1 MINLAGV
8 EDCDIT
14 IRYELAKAGIDIYN
28 IKEPGRSEV
37 PYTLYGGLGG
47 FIPMDEET
55 QGYMDRHGIM
65 VDVMKSF
72 VSFTFERAWYYWM
85 VNGYVSL
92 DIAVEM
98 YENPNGRND
107 IRVAGH
113 CACPHPVDWKV
124 KHKVCGMNVVDH
136 YHIDTQEA
144 LNYFV
149 DTLKKHKL
157 I

>member
-8 EDCDIT
+8 EKCDDR
-14 IRYELAKAGIDIYN
+14 IREELEKAGIDIYN
-28 IKEPGRSEV
+28 LGEPGRSEV

-47 FIPMDEET
+47 KPLDEE
-55 QGYMDRHGIM
+55 GRGFMDRRGVA
-65 VDVMKSF
+65 VDSMKSF
-72 VSFTFERAWYYWM
+72 VSFTFTRAWYYWQ
-85 VNGYVSL
+85 VSGYVPL

-98 YENPNGRND
+98 YENPNGKKD

-113 CACPHPVDWKV
+113 CACPHPADWKV

-136 YHIDTQEA
+136 YHIDSQEG

-149 DTLKKHKL
+149 ETLKRHRL
-157 I
+157 V

>member
-1 MINLAGV
+1 MKNMAGV
-8 EDCDIT
+8 EECDDY
-14 IRYELAKAGIDIYN
+14 IREELETAGIDIYN
-28 IKEPGRSEV
+28 TREPVDREV
-37 PYTLYGGLGG
+37 AYTLYGGIGG
-47 FIPMDEET
+47 KSLDEEG
-55 QGYMDRHGIM
+55 QGYMERHGIM
-65 VDVMKSF
+65 VKTMKDY

-85 VNGYVSL
+85 VRGYVPL

-98 YENPNGRND
+98 YENPKGKKD

-136 YHIDTQEA
+136 YHIDSQEG

-149 DTLKKHKL
+149 ETLKKHGL
-157 I
+157 V

>member
-8 EDCDIT
+8 EDCDVT
-14 IRYELAKAGIDIYN
+14 IRIELEKAGINIYN
-28 IKEPGRSEV
+28 LAEPIDREV
-37 PYTLYGGLGG
+37 AYTLYGGIGG
-47 FIPMDEET
+47 KSLDEDA

-65 VDVMKSF
+65 VETMKDF
-72 VSFTFERAWYYWM
+72 VSFTFERAWL
-85 VNGYVSL
+85 VRGYVPL

-98 YENPNGRND
+98 YENPNGRKD

-113 CACPHPVDWKV
+113 CACPHPADWKV

-149 DTLKKHKL
+149 ATLKKHNL
-157 I
+157 V

>member
-8 EDCDIT
+8 EECDVT
-14 IRYELAKAGIDIYN
+14 ILEELEKAGIDIYN

-37 PYTLYGGLGG
+37 PYTVYGGLGG
-47 FIPMDEET
+47 TPLDKDG
-55 QGYMDRHGIM
+55 QGFMDRHGIM
-65 VDVMKSF
+65 VKTMKDF

-85 VNGYVSL
+85 VRGYVPL

-98 YENPNGRND
+98 YENPNGRKD

-149 DTLKKHKL
+149 TTLKKHRL